1 MILMRYFNKIFFI
14 FIILFFIIGTKSYT
28 EEVSKVKIEGNKR
41 ISAETIVVF
50 GDIQIGKD
58 YQKEDINN
66 LIKKLYETTFFS
78 NISVNLNNGL
88 LNILV
93 EENPIIKSLI
103 FNGEKAE
110 KYKEAISEKLTL
122 REKTSYLENYIKQDI
137 NIIKEFYRTLGYYF
151 VKIDAEIQK
160 LDQNQVNLIY
170 NLDKGEKAKISKI
183 FFLGDKKIRDKRLRD
198 IITSQESKFWKF
210 LSRNVYLNRARVDL
224 DKRLLKTYYR
234 NKGYYEVNV
243 TSSSVEY
250 SEGEG
255 FVLSYSIN
263 AGKRYKFK

>member
-160 LDQNQVNLIY
+160 LDQNQVNLI
-170 NLDKGEKAKISKI
+170 
-183 FFLGDKKIRDKRLRD
+183 
-198 IITSQESKFWKF
+198 
-210 LSRNVYLNRARVDL
+210 
-224 DKRLLKTYYR
+224 
-234 NKGYYEVNV
+234 
-243 TSSSVEY
+243 
-250 SEGEG
+250 
-255 FVLSYSIN
+255 
-263 AGKRYKFK
+263 

>member
-103 FNGEKAE
+103 FATE
-110 KYKEAISEKLTL
+110 
-122 REKTSYLENYIKQDI
+122 
-137 NIIKEFYRTLGYYF
+137 
-151 VKIDAEIQK
+151 
-160 LDQNQVNLIY
+160 
-170 NLDKGEKAKISKI
+170 
-183 FFLGDKKIRDKRLRD
+183 
-198 IITSQESKFWKF
+198 
-210 LSRNVYLNRARVDL
+210 
-224 DKRLLKTYYR
+224 
-234 NKGYYEVNV
+234 
-243 TSSSVEY
+243 
-250 SEGEG
+250 
-255 FVLSYSIN
+255 
-263 AGKRYKFK
+263 

>member
-170 NLDKGEKAKISKI
+170 NLDKGE
-183 FFLGDKKIRDKRLRD
+183 
-198 IITSQESKFWKF
+198 
-210 LSRNVYLNRARVDL
+210 
-224 DKRLLKTYYR
+224 
-234 NKGYYEVNV
+234 
-243 TSSSVEY
+243 
-250 SEGEG
+250 
-255 FVLSYSIN
+255 
-263 AGKRYKFK
+263 